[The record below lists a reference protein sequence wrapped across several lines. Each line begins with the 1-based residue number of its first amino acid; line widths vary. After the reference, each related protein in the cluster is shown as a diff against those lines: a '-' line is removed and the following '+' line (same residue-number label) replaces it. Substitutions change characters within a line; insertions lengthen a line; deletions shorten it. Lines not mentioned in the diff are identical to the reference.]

1 MTIFKIVLAAFLA
14 GSLNG
19 VTGSFGSILI
29 LVSLVSILGIYD
41 AILIAPVIYLG
52 IGWQYIS
59 NSINYINDKKFL
71 LIISVSSLLGGV
83 LGFFILTTISENTYF
98 LKIILAI
105 TFILFGSHYIF
116 YSYSEPKPK
125 FKGNVFIY
133 SIVSFVSSVVSSIT
147 GSFDQPILEL
157 VYDRTKEEQLLIR
170 YIIIFSCYLTA
181 IFKSCIY
188 LSGNLIY
195 SALVPFSVIGI
206 CAGILGSIL
215 GKRYERNIYSNQN
228 MKLILSVIVIIAGL
242 KLLLF

>member
-116 YSYSEPKPK
+116 YSYFRQNLNLKAM
-125 FKGNVFIY
+125 FLFI
-133 SIVSFVSSVVSSIT
+133 
-147 GSFDQPILEL
+147 
-157 VYDRTKEEQLLIR
+157 QL
-170 YIIIFSCYLTA
+170 FH
-181 IFKSCIY
+181 
-188 LSGNLIY
+188 LSHL
-195 SALVPFSVIGI
+195 
-206 CAGILGSIL
+206 
-215 GKRYERNIYSNQN
+215 
-228 MKLILSVIVIIAGL
+228 
-242 KLLLF
+242 